1 MDAKRHLSTNQQ
13 KSPSNR
19 AALKPLNEDLS
30 ESLLILSSSNE
41 SKRDEINQLYHDMK
55 LTADRLRANLEQ
67 QQTVVAANT
76 SEIDSESSPLKRVHF
91 EDDEDEENVLI
102 NATLN
107 TTYTVEE
114 FIEPKGTTSNTSVA
128 NVTTSAKS
136 TRSRLPVKSSPVKR
150 ISISLLLF

>member
-1 MDAKRHLSTNQQ
+1 MDAKRHQQ

-67 QQTVVAANT
+67 QQTVVVAANNT
-76 SEIDSESSPLKRVHF
+76 SEVDSESSPLKRVHF

-150 ISISLLLF
+150 ISTSLLLF

>member
-1 MDAKRHLSTNQQ
+1 MEAKRPVSSNQQ

-55 LTADRLRANLEQ
+55 LTADRLRANLDQ

-76 SEIDSESSPLKRVHF
+76 SEVDSESSPLKRVHF

-114 FIEPKGTTSNTSVA
+114 FIEPKGTTSNTSV
-128 NVTTSAKS
+128 VTMSAKS

-150 ISISLLLF
+150 ISTSLLLF